1 MLQFMG
7 LQRVRH
13 DLMAELNEVDETG
26 AYYTERRSQKEK
38 HQYSMLMHIYGI

>member
-13 DLMAELNEVDETG
+13 DCTTELEIEK
-26 AYYTERRSQKEK
+26 YTTLLKDIKLYKQESKL
-38 HQYSMLMHIYGI
+38 HS